1 VLLPPTCR
9 LSRIRLSDLVGET
22 RPTDRIITHRDG
34 SAAHP
39 CTEVHH
45 EVFPR
50 HADGC
55 AGAVSV
61 RKRPGPGRG
70 GVAGPAPARERHA
83 DHARPQ
89 DLRSPDSVTP
99 TQNTVAAAAA
109 SSDVTLPADGGLGM
123 FLIALISFG
132 GAVALAG
139 AAYGLRRLSH
149 AHAGPPMA

>member
-1 VLLPPTCR
+1 MKSSPVMLTAALVLC
-9 LSRIRLSDLVGET
+9 LS
-22 RPTDRIITHRDG
+22 G
-34 SAAHP
+34 SALVQVA
-39 CTEVHH
+39 
-45 EVFPR
+45 
-50 HADGC
+50 AASQDL
-55 AGAVSV
+55 
-61 RKRPGPGRG
+61 RPPDN
-70 GVAGPAPARERHA
+70 VTPTTPAS
-83 DHARPQ
+83 Q

-109 SSDVTLPADGGLGM
+109 SSDVTLPADGSLGM

>member
-1 VLLPPTCR
+1 MKSSPVMLTAALVLCLSGNALVQVAAASQDLRPPDNVTPTTPA
-9 LSRIRLSDLVGET
+9 SQDLRSPDSVT
-22 RPTDRIITHRDG
+22 PT
-34 SAAHP
+34 
-39 CTEVHH
+39 
-45 EVFPR
+45 
-50 HADGC
+50 
-55 AGAVSV
+55 
-61 RKRPGPGRG
+61 
-70 GVAGPAPARERHA
+70 APAAPASH
-83 DHARPQ
+83 